1 MASSLSISL
10 PTARNLEN
18 RLTRQQGISFAVPK
32 NAGIIALA
40 ALNVILLGA
49 YVFQVNS
56 NTSQGYEI
64 KKIQARVGSLTE
76 ENRKL
81 SLKTAEAGSMAKM
94 ESEVEKSGFVAAG
107 TPVFL
112 ETRSFTLK

>member
-1 MASSLSISL
+1 MLSSLSISL
-10 PTARNLEN
+10 PTTRTVEN
-18 RLTRQQGISFAVPK
+18 KLSLTMPK
-32 NAGIIALA
+32 NIGIVTLA
-40 ALNVILLGA
+40 VLNVVLLGA

-64 KKIQARVGSLTE
+64 KKIQARIGGLTE
-76 ENRKL
+76 ESRKL

-94 ESEVEKSGFVAAG
+94 ESEVERSGFVAAG

-112 ETRSFTLK
+112 ETRSYTLK